1 LTQPK
6 PEKRSATRVKL
17 EVKVPVR
24 VEANAQSE
32 EAVTRDIS
40 PHGVFIY
47 MDSEVRQGAEL
58 EALLPI
64 PSAPNREPDMWV
76 RCKCRVIR
84 VEEVPD
90 AGEFGVAATI
100 EEFQA
105 VPQAVTGKA

>member
-1 LTQPK
+1 MQPK
-6 PEKRSATRVKL
+6 PEKRGAKRVKL

-24 VEANAQSE
+24 VEADTQSK
-32 EAVTRDIS
+32 EAVTRDVS
-40 PHGVFIY
+40 PQGIFIY
-47 MDSEVRQGAEL
+47 MDSLITQGAAL

-64 PSAPNREPDMWV
+64 PSAPNQEPDMWV

-90 AGEFGVAATI
+90 AGEFGVAAVI

-105 VPQAVTGKA
+105 IPQAVTGET